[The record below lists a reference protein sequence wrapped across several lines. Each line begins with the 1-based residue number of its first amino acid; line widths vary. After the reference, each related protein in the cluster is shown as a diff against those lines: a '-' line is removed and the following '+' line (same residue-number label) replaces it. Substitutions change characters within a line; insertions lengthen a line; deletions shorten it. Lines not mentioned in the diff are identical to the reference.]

1 MPANKSIKV
10 NFDLLVAMSGRRA
23 PELRII
29 SIREHPGSGEGLP
42 GGYKARDNALTMHVK
57 NLTCSSPATPSSAKG
72 NCPLVLQLARDRLVS
87 LAGSHKPAPD
97 HLASRN
103 A

>member
-1 MPANKSIKV
+1 
-10 NFDLLVAMSGRRA
+10 MSGRRA

-29 SIREHPGSGEGLP
+29 SIRGLP
-42 GGYKARDNALTMHVK
+42 GYREGHLEGYKAHICALAGHGK

-72 NCPLVLQLARDRLVS
+72 NRPLVLQLARDRLVS